1 MECVCTVDEGKQEF
15 NRPYRAVVTGAA
27 GFIGSHLVD
36 ALLLAGHD
44 VVGIDAFTSY
54 YSPATKRANIA
65 AAGANPRF
73 DLLPADLAELV
84 LDEVLR
90 PGDVVFHLAAQPGVR
105 ASWG

>member
-1 MECVCTVDEGKQEF
+1 MDEGKQEF

-54 YSPATKRANIA
+54 YSPATKVSASRIMPTNGSINRD
-65 AAGANPRF
+65 GWS
-73 DLLPADLAELV
+73 LSPA
-84 LDEVLR
+84 LDDASEVVKID
-90 PGDVVFHLAAQPGVR
+90 PSPASVVT
-105 ASWG
+105 